1 MSQCL
6 IITTCGCA
14 GIDKLEFC
22 EPFFNGIRI
31 ISADSLL
38 WDSRPPYYG
47 DLVNI
52 DFYRWLGLDIGE
64 DSQPTWTRTDGYRYV
79 YNMTRR
85 SFSVFDPS
93 STIIHTKQNITSMGD
108 MGITFDIY
116 KSHQFII
123 VADDIEDA
131 FPFLLPVDLI
141 WEIWP
146 AGVVEDMDRGILN
159 YYPVDDTRPYS
170 SDNANN
176 PYVDM
181 HYIEGYIFTKLLN
194 WHWMKRLSLDD
205 VPIDDYKVLTKPDI
219 NFKGRGHD
227 PLKICDDFEILERS
241 ITRHYKGNKLP
252 PKPFD
257 PEDPETWPPGFDPED
272 PETWPPGFDPED
284 EPGYKIDEWRGTLL
298 DISYLLPSYTISL
311 YPELMPIK
319 RSDETINNRA
329 VYEPWMI
336 WGIRFMAHHFNPL
349 EPDDHEVFAFDLS
362 PNYGF

>member
-64 DSQPTWTRTDGYRYV
+64 DSQPIWTRTAGYRYV

-93 STIIHTKQNITSMGD
+93 GTIIYTKQNITSMGD

-146 AGVVEDMDRGILN
+146 TGVVEDMDRGILN
-159 YYPVDDTRPYS
+159 YYPADDTRPYS
-170 SDNANN
+170 LDNANN

-194 WHWMKRLSLDD
+194 WHWTKTLNMSG
-205 VPIDDYKVLTKPDI
+205 VPFDDYRVLRKPDI
-219 NFKGRGHD
+219 DFKDVGHD

-241 ITRHYKGNKLP
+241 ITRHYKGSKPPLP
-252 PKPFD
+252 PGPDD
-257 PEDPETWPPGFDPED
+257 PG
-272 PETWPPGFDPED
+272 GGGGGGGGGGR
-284 EPGYKIDEWRGTLL
+284 PGYKIDEWRGTLL

-336 WGIRFMAHHFNPL
+336 WGIRFIANHFNPAIP
-349 EPDDHEVFAFDLS
+349 EEHEVYAFDLS